1 MTTAPPTQKKA
12 AACLPASLAFSLLRP
27 KSLAMKPPVFSSLR
41 VVVVVVGVTAGV
53 TAGVA
58 GADLL
63 AGSSSCE
70 GGFATDPA
78 DNKPG

>member
-1 MTTAPPTQKKA
+1 
-12 AACLPASLAFSLLRP
+12 
-27 KSLAMKPPVFSSLR
+27 MKPPDFSSLR
-41 VVVVVVGVTAGV
+41 GVVVVVVGVTAGV

-70 GGFATDPA
+70 GGFATGAA

>member
-1 MTTAPPTQKKA
+1 
-12 AACLPASLAFSLLRP
+12 
-27 KSLAMKPPVFSSLR
+27 MKPPVFSSLR
-41 VVVVVVGVTAGV
+41 GVVVVGVTAGV